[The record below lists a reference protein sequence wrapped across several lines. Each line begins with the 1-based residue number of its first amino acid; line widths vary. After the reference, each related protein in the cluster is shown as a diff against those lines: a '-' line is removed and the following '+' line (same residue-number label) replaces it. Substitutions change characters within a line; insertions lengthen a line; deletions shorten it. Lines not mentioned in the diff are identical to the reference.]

1 MEKMLLALVRE
12 LRPIEEI
19 FALMCE
25 TMECKKSDH
34 HCCFVLDGVLLTREF
49 IITIFVLCLTKSNG

>member
-1 MEKMLLALVRE
+1 MLLALVRE

-25 TMECKKSDH
+25 TMMTTNLNEDK
-34 HCCFVLDGVLLTREF
+34 FM
-49 IITIFVLCLTKSNG
+49 